1 MVRGRIAHII
11 SELLLISRAWT
22 VDIKKIDTITMD
34 LTQIVFSCMVPTLIQ
49 GILFSLPILI
59 CGLSL
64 RLLVRLRTNMNNNF
78 VNVLASLMGLLVLW
92 WYYGEG
98 VLYFVILCGMV
109 YCELILL
116 GRHRGAIIGFTSV
129 VFLLVW

>member
-1 MVRGRIAHII
+1 
-11 SELLLISRAWT
+11 
-22 VDIKKIDTITMD
+22 MD